1 MQYKRLIGT
10 LLLALLLIAPYVNW
24 FYNNSRITKHA
35 SKEPEASSRYLLERV
50 LKVKKTSYGFIILRP
65 LNITLAREILAR
77 GYRIYPLSGIVVFR
91 EAPDSLT
98 ARITSGGCCA
108 GWGSD
113 PRLSILLVNVYYKAV
128 YNRMPTPEVS
138 FLVTVYPNNSV
149 GVVVIDGGDS
159 YRLVDAYVKR
169 LKSWYTAKG
178 GVLVITRPGIAK
190 FTGTEYLTLANNTEW
205 NMLRQN
211 NRILVLLLSSRY
223 DSIDLRVYQSLLGVP
238 VSRMDAYRIIGAYY
252 YGRARVLFDN
262 KTPIIIIIKYYNMGA
277 VTHPDGNT
285 SIW

>member
-1 MQYKRLIGT
+1 MYKRLLGT
-10 LLLALLLIAPYVNW
+10 VLLAVLLLAPYVNW
-24 FYNNSRITKHA
+24 FYYNTHAVKHA
-35 SKEPEASSRYLLERV
+35 SKEPEASRRYLLERV

-65 LNITLAREILAR
+65 LNITLAGEILAR

-138 FLVTVYPNNSV
+138 FLVTIYPNNSV
-149 GVVVIDGGDS
+149 GVVVINGGDS

-205 NMLRQN
+205 SLLRQN

-252 YGRARVLFDN
+252 FASSIIVIRGDI
-262 KTPIIIIIKYYNMGA
+262 PIVNVIFMRI
-277 VTHPDGNT
+277 
-285 SIW
+285 